1 MYFQLKKGRGQK
13 NYRED
18 ILSTAFQVNA
28 DLDQE
33 GQAKY
38 IIKLSQAE
46 LQRQLEDENGGD
58 PDINNE
64 LFGADQDDRRNKIV
78 TNNVRTQPAQVAPKE
93 SIFTFTFENFSII
106 WQIFV

>member
-33 GQAKY
+33 GQARLRPTTRLIVGSPCFTVKCFHTGT
-38 IIKLSQAE
+38 
-46 LQRQLEDENGGD
+46 R
-58 PDINNE
+58 E
-64 LFGADQDDRRNKIV
+64 LFACGTECGKLLVGDLTDGYEQ
-78 TNNVRTQPAQVAPKE
+78 
-93 SIFTFTFENFSII
+93 
-106 WQIFV
+106 